1 MTTEVLGLCV
11 QMTTEVLGLC
21 VQMTTEADL
30 LEVAA
35 TTVCTVESSWSTV
48 EMIAQA
54 SDDIIK
60 VVPNMKTRSSDL
72 CP

>member
-1 MTTEVLGLCV
+1 MP
-11 QMTTEVLGLC
+11 
-21 VQMTTEADL
+21 TEADL

-35 TTVCTVESSWSTV
+35 TRVFTVDSIWNTV

-60 VVPNMKTRSSDL
+60 VVPRTKTRSSYL
-72 CP
+72 WPCAYWS